1 MRVPSAYPCPMPSSP
16 ATVEPGPQ
24 GSTDRRP
31 LISLVLSALLL
42 PLIGFPPSVLL
53 DVDGATTVSRG
64 AVETVGEAVALAGL
78 ELTPGDA
85 VLPDVSTAVTDGLD
99 VSVTRAVD
107 VMLVVDGE
115 RIAVRTPDSTVGGVL
130 LASGTVPRIS
140 PQASIVP
147 AWDTPLGDGDVVR
160 VTNAWPVSVVE
171 RSGYRS
177 VWTTARNVDELLR
190 ELDVEVSWLD
200 RVEPQR
206 DAPIDGPLTVT
217 IARVELVEEQI
228 ESRIPFGRERVEDPS
243 LMRGIVRVREAGREG
258 RAVETI
264 VITLVDGVEESRL
277 LKERVVLAEPVTRV
291 ERVGTMVNPNDSI
304 WDAMARCES
313 GSRWD
318 AVRRVNS
325 RLSYYGGLQFHPD
338 TWNRNRPA
346 DFPAFANEASR
357 DQQIVVAER
366 VLARQGWG
374 AWPSC
379 ARRLGLR

>member
-1 MRVPSAYPCPMPSSP
+1 MRVPTAYPCGMPSSP

-42 PLIGFPPSVLL
+42 PLLGFPPSVLL
-53 DVDGATTVSRG
+53 DVDGSTVLTRAPVATVAEAL
-64 AVETVGEAVALAGL
+64 AVAGL
-78 ELTPGDA
+78 ELDPGDA
-85 VLPDVSTAVTDGLD
+85 VLPGVAASVTDGLA
-99 VSVTRAVD
+99 VSITRAVD
-107 VMLVVDGE
+107 VMLVVDGR

-147 AWDTPLGDGDVVR
+147 SWDTPLDDGDVVR

-200 RVEPQR
+200 RIEPQR
-206 DAPIDGPLTVT
+206 DTPIEGPLTVT
-217 IARVELVEEQI
+217 IARVELVEERI
-228 ESRIPFGRERVEDPS
+228 ESRIASGRERIEDPT

-258 RAVETI
+258 RQVETI
-264 VITLVDGVEESRL
+264 VVTLVDGVEESRL
-277 LKERVVLAEPVTRV
+277 VTERVVLAEPVTRV

-304 WDAMARCES
+304 WDAMARCEA
-313 GSRWD
+313 GGRWD

-338 TWNRNRPA
+338 TWDRNRPA

>member
-1 MRVPSAYPCPMPSSP
+1 MPSSP

-31 LISLVLSALLL
+31 LFSLVLSALLL
-42 PLIGFPPSVLL
+42 PLLGFPPSVVL
-53 DVDGATTVSRG
+53 DADGRSTVTRA
-64 AVETVGEAVALAGL
+64 AVTTVGEAVAAAGV
-78 ELTPGDA
+78 EIAPGDEVVPDA
-85 VLPDVSTAVTDGLD
+85 ALPVTDGL
-99 VSVTRAVD
+99 SISLARAVD
-107 VMLVVDGE
+107 VMVVVDGE
-115 RIAVRTPDSTVGGVL
+115 RIRVRTPDSTVGGVL
-130 LASGTVPRIS
+130 LASGTVPRLT

-147 AWDTPLGDGDVVR
+147 SWDTPLEDGDIVE

-190 ELDVEVSWLD
+190 ELEVEVSWLD

-206 DAPIDGPLTVT
+206 DTLIEGPLTVT
-217 IARVELVEEQI
+217 ISRVELIEERI
-228 ESRIPFGRERVEDPS
+228 ESRIPFERQRIEDPS
-243 LMRGIVRVREAGREG
+243 LMRGLVRVSQAGREG
-258 RAVETI
+258 RQVETV

-277 LKERVVLAEPVTRV
+277 VTERVVLSEPVTRV
-291 ERVGTMVNPNDSI
+291 ERVGAAVNPNDSI

-313 GSRWD
+313 GGRWD
-318 AVRRVNS
+318 AVRRVS
-325 RLSYYGGLQFHPD
+325 ASLSYYGGLQFHPD

-346 DFPAFANEASR
+346 DFPAYANEASR

>member
-1 MRVPSAYPCPMPSSP
+1 MPSSP

-31 LISLVLSALLL
+31 FFLLVLSALLL
-42 PLIGFPPSVLL
+42 PLIGFPPSVVL
-53 DVDGATTVSRG
+53 DVDGRTTVTR
-64 AVETVGEAVALAGL
+64 AAMDTVGEAVSAAGFELA
-78 ELTPGDA
+78 PGDELVPHA
-85 VLPDVSTAVTDGLD
+85 TASVSDGLT
-99 VSVTRAVD
+99 VTLARAVD
-107 VMLVVDGE
+107 VVLVMDGQ
-115 RIAVRTPDSTVGGVL
+115 RMRVRTPDSTVGGVL
-130 LASGTVPRIS
+130 LASGTVPRIT

-147 AWDTPLGDGDVVR
+147 AWDTPLGDGDVIR

-171 RSGYRS
+171 RSGYQS

-190 ELDVEVSWLD
+190 ELDLELSWLD

-206 DAPIDGPLTVT
+206 DTPIVGPLTVT
-217 IARVELVEEQI
+217 VSRVELVEERI
-228 ESRIPFGRERVEDPS
+228 ESRIPFERERVEDAS
-243 LMRGIVRVREAGREG
+243 LMRGLVRVRQAGSEG
-258 RAVETI
+258 RQVETV

-277 LKERVVLAEPVTRV
+277 VTERVVLVEPVRRI
-291 ERVGTMVNPNDSI
+291 ERVGSAVNPNDSI

-318 AVRRVNS
+318 IVRRVNAT
-325 RLSYYGGLQFHPD
+325 LSYYGGLQFHPD
-338 TWNRNRPA
+338 TWTRNRPA